1 MMTILV
7 SRVVEH
13 PYWSRLRQLFS
24 PLSPLPALHEAAASD
39 ASPAQDGL
47 SRWLIRLRWLA
58 VAIVAAV
65 LLVAGPLLG
74 RLPAGTEPWLFSI
87 TGALLLYNT
96 CLAALGS
103 RRAGLAGE
111 MLSQI
116 VVDCSALAGLIHFSG
131 GAENPFLWLLVLHVV
146 NAGVALRGKAAS
158 VVALMAAA
166 LAAAV
171 VLGEALG
178 LIAHHSLWVALGMTT
193 TEISAQWSMAV
204 LGALAITL
212 ATCSVFAQTL
222 AARLRQN
229 EEQLRQAVDQLV
241 VEQTELAATRNLVED
256 ERSRLKAVIDCM
268 GDAVLFS
275 DLEGGVLLRNP
286 RAEQLWASVDESI
299 ANCHAG
305 AVRWRTLHS
314 QGEGSGPIEHP
325 AFERNGRSYEATFAP
340 VNEADGK
347 PIGLVMIARD
357 VTERIAVKRGLMQED
372 RMSNVGKLA
381 AVVAHEVNN
390 PIGVIALYAQ
400 HALAKLEPTDAL
412 YTHLEVVLRNARA
425 CKRIVGD
432 LLTLAHPR
440 EPELSRLDLKELV
453 NDVAGSVRPLA
464 GRKNIE
470 VLVEHGEETGPM
482 WVRADSHQLRQAVL
496 NLAINGI
503 EASPSGR
510 SLALGASPSNGYD
523 IPTCSIHVHNFGPA
537 IPEQD
542 IDQLFQPFF
551 TTKPSGTGLGLSV
564 ARDITVAHGGRIDV
578 NSDPDDGTAFHI
590 LLPVGDDD
598 LAGPL
603 RLEDSS

>member
-1 MMTILV
+1 MMSILV

-13 PYWSRLRQLFS
+13 PHWSRLRQLFS
-24 PLSPLPALHEAAASD
+24 PLSPLPILSDGSEGD
-39 ASPAQDGL
+39 ASHQAHGL
-47 SRWLIRLRWLA
+47 SRWMIRLRWLA
-58 VAIVAAV
+58 VAVVAIV
-65 LLVAGPLLG
+65 LFIAGPVVG
-74 RLPAGTEPWLFSI
+74 KLPAGTEPCLFGV
-87 TGALLLYNT
+87 TGALLLYNAS
-96 CLAALGS
+96 LAALGPH
-103 RRAGLAGE
+103 RAGLAGE
-111 MLSQI
+111 VLSQI
-116 VVDCSALAGLIHFSG
+116 IFDCAALAALIHFSG

-158 VVALMAAA
+158 VVAVVAGG

-171 VLGEALG
+171 VFGEAFG
-178 LIAHHSLWVALGMTT
+178 LVSHHSLWVALGMTT
-193 TEISAQWSMAV
+193 VEMSAQWSMAV
-204 LGALAITL
+204 LGALAVTL
-212 ATCSVFAQTL
+212 TCCSVFAQTL
-222 AARLRQN
+222 AARLRQD
-229 EEQLRQAVDQLV
+229 EKQLREAVEKLV

-256 ERSRLKAVIDCM
+256 ERRRLETVIDCM

-275 DLEGGVLLRNP
+275 DLEGRVLMRNP
-286 RAEQLWASVDESI
+286 RAERLWDGVEESI

-314 QGEGSGPIEHP
+314 QGEADGPIEHP

-340 VNEADGK
+340 VMEADGK
-347 PIGLVMIARD
+347 SIGLVMIARD
-357 VTERIAVKRGLMQED
+357 VTERIAVMRGLARED

-400 HALAKLEPTDAL
+400 HALAKLEPSDDL

-440 EPELSRLDLKELV
+440 EPELSRLDLRELV
-453 NDVAGSVRPLA
+453 NDVADSVRPLA

-470 VLVEHGEETGPM
+470 VQVKHDLTGPL

-510 SLALGASPSNGYD
+510 AVALGASPSNGFD

-537 IPEQD
+537 IPELE
-542 IDQLFQPFF
+542 IDQLFQPFY

-564 ARDITVAHGGRIDV
+564 ARDIAEAHGGRIDV
-578 NSDPDDGTAFHI
+578 SSDAEDGTAFHI

-603 RLEDSS
+603 RLEESP